1 MTGAKPGRH
10 QRRPAPGADHVKHRR
25 TRSGCYTCR
34 SRRVK
39 CDEGR
44 PTCERCKKGSRECS
58 YPDTAPSTS
67 DSAGNRKSSQSSLT
81 PPSDEFDDDVDVDRL
96 ESIPDVDEDLLDSNQ
111 SRHPLANSTHTL
123 KQQKSQSRLSSET
136 PSLVQDKASSPSP
149 STEGSIGY
157 NAHVNKADQRL
168 AKPPRL
174 PAASDGGKPDWSG
187 LPRDLQFYL
196 EYYVSN
202 VTHHHYYF
210 KKDAG
215 NFFHTTFIEAAL
227 RNKSLLYA
235 IVGFSAFQ
243 RTLHNPEGKIQ
254 DFLQY
259 YNKSV
264 QLLLKS
270 LRRGEGR
277 NVETMYSILQLAT
290 IEEYLGDWV
299 NLLSHQKAAY
309 SILTSLFTP
318 QSAMATHLNRVLLG
332 WYYRFDV
339 FAGLI
344 GGFKT
349 VLSEEW
355 FAAKLQFYSHQIQ
368 VEPDN
373 INWKIDETS
382 TKINI
387 IAMEMS
393 VLFAKISK
401 SEISIEQFN
410 VENEIIAKKIQDF
423 IPNMDPA
430 LHDSRYKVMDFTGA
444 RPRDPEDIVDPYE
457 PGLIQEGVLW
467 PINICKLDI
476 YALDLMRLVQTA
488 QILQIPT
495 NEEEMLRPAFQVCQM
510 FEAVEYWPGS
520 PKGAILSCL
529 ASLGL
534 AAIALPRDHRHMSWL
549 RKKFAVVES
558 HGYIYALTFRERIS
572 EIFQDPTCMEW
583 WLPNGENYPPT
594 IRSIRNFVEER
605 TSTPRDEVTEDL
617 RDMKALFGSLKLED
631 DKSNKSTPSDS
642 KSMTDSNSPEWIQPN
657 YISAYTT
664 GTENHNA
671 VHNSQQRWF
680 GPEGFLMHDPNEYS
694 PNEYR
699 PNEYRPS

>member
-10 QRRPAPGADHVKHRR
+10 QRRPAPGPDHVKHRR
-25 TRSGCYTCR
+25 TRSGCFTCR
-34 SRRVK
+34 NRRVK

-58 YPDTAPSTS
+58 YPETAPS
-67 DSAGNRKSSQSSLT
+67 KSGSSGAKVGQSNLT
-81 PPSDEFDDDVDVDRL
+81 PPSDEYDDDIDVERLEAIPDEDEELHDVD
-96 ESIPDVDEDLLDSNQ
+96 Q
-111 SRHPLANSTHTL
+111 SRHSLANSTHTL
-123 KQQKSQSRLSSET
+123 KQHKSHSRLSSET
-136 PSLVQDKASSPSP
+136 PSLVQDKGSSPSP

-157 NAHVNKADQRL
+157 NAHLHKADQRL
-168 AKPPRL
+168 AKPSRL
-174 PAASDGGKPDWSG
+174 PMSTDGGKPDWSG

-196 EYYVSN
+196 EYFVAN

-210 KKDAG
+210 KKDQG
-215 NFFHTTFIEAAL
+215 NFLHTTFLEAAL

-277 NVETMYSILQLAT
+277 NVDTMYSILQLAT

-309 SILTSLFTP
+309 AILTSLFTP
-318 QSAMATHLNRVLLG
+318 QTAMSTHLNRVLLG
-332 WYYRFDV
+332 WYSRFDI

-349 VLSEEW
+349 VLSRDW
-355 FAAKLQFYSHQIQ
+355 FTIKHDFYTQQCQIDPGNVLWKLDEAASQ
-368 VEPDN
+368 V
-373 INWKIDETS
+373 
-382 TKINI
+382 NI
-387 IAMEMS
+387 IAMDMS

-401 SEISIEQFN
+401 GEISIEQFN
-410 VENEIIAKKIQDF
+410 AENEIVAEKIRQF
-423 IPNMDPA
+423 IPSLDPM
-430 LHDSRYKVMDFTGA
+430 LCDPRYRVTDFTGA
-444 RPRDPEDIVDPYE
+444 RPVDPEDIVNPYE
-457 PGLIQEGVLW
+457 PGLILDGVLW
-467 PINICKLDI
+467 PMNIIKLDI

-488 QILQIPT
+488 QILQVQT
-495 NEEEMLRPAFQVCQM
+495 KEEEVLIPGFQICQM

-529 ASLGL
+529 ASLGI
-534 AAIALPRDHRHMSWL
+534 AAIVLPRDQRHMQWL
-549 RKKFAVVES
+549 RRKFTVVES
-558 HGYIYALTFRERIS
+558 NGYIYPVTFRERIS
-572 EIFQDPTCMEW
+572 ELFQDPTCMEW

-617 RDMKALFGSLKLED
+617 RDMKVLFGSLNLED
-631 DKSNKSTPSDS
+631 DKSTKSTPPSDS
-642 KSMTDSNSPEWIQPN
+642 KSLTDSNSPEWIQPN

-664 GTENHNA
+664 GSEQHNA
-671 VHNSQQRWF
+671 GHNSQQQWF
-680 GPEGFLMHDPNEYS
+680 GPEGFLMQDPNEYRQS
-694 PNEYR
+694 
-699 PNEYRPS
+699 

>member
-25 TRSGCYTCR
+25 TRSGCFTCR
-34 SRRVK
+34 NRR

-58 YPDTAPSTS
+58 YPETTPS
-67 DSAGNRKSSQSSLT
+67 KSGGVGSSKASQSSLT
-81 PPSDEFDDDVDVDRL
+81 PPSDEYDDEVDVDRL
-96 ESIPDVDEDLLDSNQ
+96 EPIPDEDEELLEASQ
-111 SRHPLANSTHTL
+111 SRHSLANSAHTL
-123 KQQKSQSRLSSET
+123 KHQKSQSRLSSEA
-136 PSLVQDKASSPSP
+136 PSLVHDKGSSPSP

-157 NAHVNKADQRL
+157 NAHMHKADQRL
-168 AKPPRL
+168 AKPSRL
-174 PAASDGGKPDWSG
+174 PPVSDGTKPDWSG

-196 EYYVSN
+196 EYFVEN

-210 KKDAG
+210 KKDSG
-215 NFFHTTFIEAAL
+215 NFFHTSLLEAAL

-290 IEEYLGDWV
+290 IEVTITEYLGDWI

-318 QSAMATHLNRVLLG
+318 QSAMETDLNRVLMG
-332 WYYRFDV
+332 WYARFDI
-339 FAGLI
+339 FASLI

-349 VLSEEW
+349 VLSQEW
-355 FAAKLQFYSHQIQ
+355 FTVKLQFYTRQ
-368 VEPDN
+368 VQNEPDN
-373 INWKIDETS
+373 ILWKIEETS
-382 TKINI
+382 SKINI

-401 SEISIEQFN
+401 GEMNIEQFN
-410 VENEIIAKKIQDF
+410 AENEIIAREIRDL

-430 LHDSRYKVMDFTGA
+430 LHDSRYKVTDFTGA
-444 RPRDPEDIVDPYE
+444 RPLDPEDIVNPYE

-488 QILQIPT
+488 QILQIQT
-495 NEEEMLRPAFQVCQM
+495 RDEETLIPAFKICQM
-510 FEAVEYWPGS
+510 FEAVEYWPRS

-529 ASLGL
+529 ASLGI
-534 AAIALPRDHRHMSWL
+534 AAIALPRDQRHMTWL
-549 RKKFAVVES
+549 RKKFTVVES
-558 HGYIYALTFRERIS
+558 NGYIYPVTFRERIS
-572 EIFQDPTCMEW
+572 ELFQDPTCMEW

-594 IRSIRNFVEER
+594 IRSIREFVEER
-605 TSTPRDEVTEDL
+605 TSSPRDEVTEDL
-617 RDMKALFGSLKLED
+617 RDMKVLFGSLNLED

-642 KSMTDSNSPEWIQPN
+642 KSTGDSPEWIQPN
-657 YISAYTT
+657 YISGYTT
-664 GTENHNA
+664 GTEHHSVGQSA
-671 VHNSQQRWF
+671 QRQWF
-680 GPEGFLMHDPNEYS
+680 DSEGFLMQD
-694 PNEYR
+694 

>member
-25 TRSGCYTCR
+25 TRSGCFTCR
-34 SRRVK
+34 NRR

-58 YPDTAPSTS
+58 YPETTPSKS
-67 DSAGNRKSSQSSLT
+67 GSAGSSKSGHSSLT
-81 PPSDEFDDDVDVDRL
+81 PPSDEYDDEVDVDRL
-96 ESIPDVDEDLLDSNQ
+96 ESIPDEDEDPFDTNQ
-111 SRHPLANSTHTL
+111 GRNSLANSTHTL
-123 KQQKSQSRLSSET
+123 QQQNQSRLSSET
-136 PSLVQDKASSPSP
+136 PSLVQDKGSSPSP

-157 NAHVNKADQRL
+157 NAHLHKADQRL
-168 AKPPRL
+168 AKPSRL
-174 PAASDGGKPDWSG
+174 PPVTDGGKPDWSG

-196 EYYVSN
+196 EYFVAN

-215 NFFHTTFIEAAL
+215 NFFHTTFLEAAL

-235 IVGFSAFQ
+235 VVGFSAFQ

-277 NVETMYSILQLAT
+277 NVDTMYSILQLAT
-290 IEEYLGDWV
+290 IEEYLGDWI

-309 SILTSLFTP
+309 SILTSLLTP
-318 QSAMATHLNRVLLG
+318 QTAMETDLNRVLLG
-332 WYYRFDV
+332 WYARFDI

-349 VLSEEW
+349 VLSQEW
-355 FAAKLQFYSHQIQ
+355 FDVKLQFYSHKVQT
-368 VEPDN
+368 EPDN
-373 INWKIDETS
+373 ILWKIDETS
-382 TKINI
+382 SKINI

-401 SEISIEQFN
+401 GEISIEQFN
-410 VENEIIAKKIQDF
+410 FENEVIAKKIREF
-423 IPNMDPA
+423 IPSMDPA
-430 LHDSRYKVMDFTGA
+430 LHDSRYKVTDFTGA
-444 RPRDPEDIVDPYE
+444 RPLDPEDIVNPYE

-488 QILQIPT
+488 QILQIQT
-495 NEEEMLRPAFQVCQM
+495 KDEEVAIPAFQICQM
-510 FEAVEYWPGS
+510 FEAVEYWPRS

-529 ASLGL
+529 ASLGI
-534 AAIALPRDHRHMSWL
+534 AAIALPRDQRHMNWL
-549 RKKFAVVES
+549 RRKFTVVES
-558 HGYIYALTFRERIS
+558 NGYIYPVTFRERIS
-572 EIFQDPTCMEW
+572 ELFQDPTCMEW

-594 IRSIRNFVEER
+594 IRSIRSFVEER

-617 RDMKALFGSLKLED
+617 RDMKVLFGSLNLED

-642 KSMTDSNSPEWIQPN
+642 TLVDSNNSPEWIQPN

-664 GTENHNA
+664 GTEHHNEPS
-671 VHNSQQRWF
+671 HSHQQWF
-680 GPEGFLMHDPNEYS
+680 GPEGFLMQD
-694 PNEYR
+694 